1 MTLTTASARAQ
12 ARLDGLPDHGGPAVE
27 SLVDLLL
34 ARLDDAFD
42 HRAVVDVLGSQL
54 TLGSQSNLGSPSNL
68 GSQSNLGLPCEWT
81 WGEVIAAAVAQARQF
96 ESAGLLRGQRMAH
109 VGTHSVDWIVT
120 HLACLLSGIVS
131 VGLHADASL
140 DEQREQLGWLK
151 PKGIVYTGAGA
162 RMQLRDVPAETIQ
175 IDRRVERLG
184 RPRDATHGFW
194 ADDWRT
200 LLADRQAL
208 RADVQQRAIAC
219 DPDACAVIFLSSGTT
234 GRPHG
239 VLHCQRA
246 LAANS
251 LAAAELF
258 LDDAA
263 DVRLSW
269 LPMSHSLSY
278 TGDLATAILRGACL
292 SVVTDRRRI
301 REACSAL
308 PPTVILGVP
317 AFFERLERG
326 VQSGAIPDLAA
337 AIGGRVRVCVSG
349 GAPLRQRTIDVF
361 ESLGVPLVQG
371 YGLAEAGP
379 VVTLSTP
386 RNARRG
392 TVGPP
397 LAGVEVSID
406 SRPHTIGQ
414 LLVRTP
420 SRAIGVIN
428 PEQNSDAS
436 ADPFESGRSSAA
448 RGSGGHADWLATGD
462 LAEIDTHGHVRITG
476 RLVDTLVL
484 ASGVKLPPSE
494 VERAIAED
502 SAVAQVCVLG
512 DGLPWPVA
520 LVVPDPH
527 VLRTAMRR
535 MGVRVLGRRQAMTH
549 PRVLAWLGRRIARCQ
564 QNLPRAWRVRRA
576 VLIGRPFETS
586 RGEATSSL
594 KLQRRAI
601 AEHFRWVTDAAAWL
615 QRPAWM
621 AIVGMR
627 STACGADASSDPALV
642 ALSASAKHSDGQNV
656 LPGKHGQPRGLQPI
670 PGMVTRTDRPGWVAT
685 SVWRVGSVCGGGF
698 AEAAAHA
705 AEAPRDAIVGVMDQA
720 DREIDHLRA
729 TRRLYES
736 LPEQSAA
743 LRAPLDDAP
752 ELQQGLFSRV
762 AEESLGGT
770 GFWGLAVPEA
780 FGGSGCSLLELV
792 HAITRMAANAPT
804 AAGML
809 SVHSSIG
816 AVSALVAFGSAEQ
829 RLRYLPGLAQG
840 SPLSIFG
847 ATEPDAGCDLSRIR
861 TTIARRDGRLFLSGT
876 KMFITGATYGRMVKL
891 LALLDGH
898 ASVVL
903 VRLPETD
910 TATFRLRGYAL
921 HPLKH
926 AHNAAIEFD
935 RFEVHA
941 SDLLVPMSNGSP
953 ADGMQIVWHGLNR
966 GRVTLAAQAAGT
978 LRILLAGARDHAI
991 KRHTW
996 SAPIGS
1002 RQLVQ
1007 GRLAR
1012 IAASALACD
1021 SLAAWAARS
1030 IDNGQTGEWEAI
1042 TAKIVASQCVRE
1054 AAIDALGIHGGRSFL
1069 VGHPLGDSLHDH
1081 LAVTVYEGESDLLG
1095 LALFKGLCKHHPLS
1109 TAHSGASAVSRAAG
1123 WLMWRAGRLGYSGGG
1138 QDNSILDESL
1148 RTFAREA
1155 RRLLA
1160 RLAIRMDRF
1169 LRRHGRG
1176 AASRQL
1182 EIGALSAEMRDLL
1195 SVLAVAHH
1203 ADARGDD
1210 SAISIADCWCR
1221 LALSRASG
1229 TKLTAADH
1237 AAIGRLGES
1246 IVLGPLLAQKPGA

>member
-1 MTLTTASARAQ
+1 
-12 ARLDGLPDHGGPAVE
+12 
-27 SLVDLLL
+27 
-34 ARLDDAFD
+34 
-42 HRAVVDVLGSQL
+42 
-54 TLGSQSNLGSPSNL
+54 
-68 GSQSNLGLPCEWT
+68 
-81 WGEVIAAAVAQARQF
+81 
-96 ESAGLLRGQRMAH
+96 
-109 VGTHSVDWIVT
+109 
-120 HLACLLSGIVS
+120 
-131 VGLHADASL
+131 
-140 DEQREQLGWLK
+140 
-151 PKGIVYTGAGA
+151 
-162 RMQLRDVPAETIQ
+162 
-175 IDRRVERLG
+175 
-184 RPRDATHGFW
+184 
-194 ADDWRT
+194 
-200 LLADRQAL
+200 
-208 RADVQQRAIAC
+208 
-219 DPDACAVIFLSSGTT
+219 
-234 GRPHG
+234 
-239 VLHCQRA
+239 
-246 LAANS
+246 
-251 LAAAELF
+251 
-258 LDDAA
+258 
-263 DVRLSW
+263 
-269 LPMSHSLSY
+269 
-278 TGDLATAILRGACL
+278 
-292 SVVTDRRRI
+292 
-301 REACSAL
+301 
-308 PPTVILGVP
+308 
-317 AFFERLERG
+317 
-326 VQSGAIPDLAA
+326 
-337 AIGGRVRVCVSG
+337 
-349 GAPLRQRTIDVF
+349 
-361 ESLGVPLVQG
+361 
-371 YGLAEAGP
+371 
-379 VVTLSTP
+379 
-386 RNARRG
+386 
-392 TVGPP
+392 
-397 LAGVEVSID
+397 
-406 SRPHTIGQ
+406 
-414 LLVRTP
+414 
-420 SRAIGVIN
+420 
-428 PEQNSDAS
+428 
-436 ADPFESGRSSAA
+436 
-448 RGSGGHADWLATGD
+448 
-462 LAEIDTHGHVRITG
+462 
-476 RLVDTLVL
+476 
-484 ASGVKLPPSE
+484 
-494 VERAIAED
+494 
-502 SAVAQVCVLG
+502 
-512 DGLPWPVA
+512 
-520 LVVPDPH
+520 
-527 VLRTAMRR
+527 
-535 MGVRVLGRRQAMTH
+535 
-549 PRVLAWLGRRIARCQ
+549 
-564 QNLPRAWRVRRA
+564 
-576 VLIGRPFETS
+576 
-586 RGEATSSL
+586 
-594 KLQRRAI
+594 
-601 AEHFRWVTDAAAWL
+601 
-615 QRPAWM
+615 
-621 AIVGMR
+621 
-627 STACGADASSDPALV
+627 
-642 ALSASAKHSDGQNV
+642 
-656 LPGKHGQPRGLQPI
+656 
-670 PGMVTRTDRPGWVAT
+670 
-685 SVWRVGSVCGGGF
+685 
-698 AEAAAHA
+698 
-705 AEAPRDAIVGVMDQA
+705 MDQA

-752 ELQQGLFSRV
+752 ELQQGLFSLV

-1021 SLAAWAARS
+1021 SLAAWAAQS

-1095 LALFKGLCKHHPLS
+1095 LALFKGLCKHHPLA

-1182 EIGALSAEMRDLL
+1182 EIGAFSAEMRDLL

-1203 ADARGDD
+1203 ADARGDE

-1246 IVLGPLLAQKPGA
+1246 IVLGLLLAQKPKE

>member
-1 MTLTTASARAQ
+1 
-12 ARLDGLPDHGGPAVE
+12 
-27 SLVDLLL
+27 
-34 ARLDDAFD
+34 
-42 HRAVVDVLGSQL
+42 
-54 TLGSQSNLGSPSNL
+54 
-68 GSQSNLGLPCEWT
+68 
-81 WGEVIAAAVAQARQF
+81 
-96 ESAGLLRGQRMAH
+96 MAH
-109 VGTHSVDWIVT
+109 VGAHSVDWIVT

-175 IDRRVERLG
+175 IDRRVERLV

-317 AFFERLERG
+317 AFFERLERA
-326 VQSGAIPDLAA
+326 VQSKAIPDLAT

-436 ADPFESGRSSAA
+436 ADPFESGRSSAMH
-448 RGSGGHADWLATGD
+448 GSGGHADWLATGD

-601 AEHFRWVTDAAAWL
+601 TEHFRWVTDAAASL

-627 STACGADASSDPALV
+627 STACGADESSDPALV
-642 ALSASAKHSDGQNV
+642 ALSASAKHSGRQKV

-670 PGMVTRTDRPGWVAT
+670 PGKGSRTDRPGWVAT
-685 SVWRVGSVCGGGF
+685 SVWRGGSVCEDGF

-752 ELQQGLFSRV
+752 ELQQGLFSLV

-1021 SLAAWAARS
+1021 SLAAWAAQS

-1095 LALFKGLCKHHPLS
+1095 LALFKGLCKHHPLA

-1176 AASRQL
+1176 AASQQL
-1182 EIGALSAEMRDLL
+1182 EIGAFSAEMRDLL

-1210 SAISIADCWCR
+1210 SAIPIADCWCR

-1246 IVLGPLLAQKPGA
+1246 IVLGLLLAQKPEE